1 MSSLV
6 YSKGLFKKHEPCHVK
21 GYSIIEFTFLVL
33 PLLLKLL
40 LLLLLSCSVK
50 IIIIRPGTLHHA
62 EQCKALEASPWLVVD
77 LMRYVW
83 E

>member
-33 PLLLKLL
+33 PYIKTPLALALI
-40 LLLLLSCSVK
+40 V
-50 IIIIRPGTLHHA
+50 
-62 EQCKALEASPWLVVD
+62 QC
-77 LMRYVW
+77 
-83 E
+83 